1 MDVLEVAILWIRDA
15 LPEVGGRVAARHRY
29 GHGWE
34 DDELGVSVHLDG
46 GEAEV
51 YAPIQRARV
60 EVRIYG
66 NEMSE
71 VVDVWRVLRMAM
83 LGASRVTVAGSAGTA
98 LLHSILPEGELSM
111 LWDEET
117 RKQMGVM
124 FAGLIVG

>member
-1 MDVLEVAILWIRDA
+1 MDVLEVAILWIRSA
-15 LPEVGGRVAARHRY
+15 LPEAGGRVAARHRY
-29 GHGWE
+29 GQGWA
-34 DDELGVSVHLDG
+34 DDEAGISVHLDG

-60 EVRIYG
+60 EVRIYS

-71 VVDVWRVLRMAM
+71 VVDVWRALRMAM

-111 LWDEET
+111 LWDEEA